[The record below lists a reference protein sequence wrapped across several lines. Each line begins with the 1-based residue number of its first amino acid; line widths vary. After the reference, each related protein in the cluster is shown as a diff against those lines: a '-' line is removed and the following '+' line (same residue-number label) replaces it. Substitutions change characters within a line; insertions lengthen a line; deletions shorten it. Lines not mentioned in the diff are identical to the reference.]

1 MPLSGRGVVY
11 GERRH
16 LHDTARLAVRVV
28 ILQRPGEDPVAE
40 PPRKATGS
48 SGATAASGLGK
59 GSGTDPRAVYEELH
73 ASAEFRDLRR
83 RYRAFVLPATVAFL
97 AWYLL
102 YVVMSNWAGDFM
114 GAKVAGNINVGL
126 IFGLLQF
133 VTTFGLAWLY
143 ARHANKTFDPIAEEL
158 EGRFNSAT
166 GRHGS
171 LHGHQEGPR

>member
-1 MPLSGRGVVY
+1 M
-11 GERRH
+11 
-16 LHDTARLAVRVV
+16 AR
-28 ILQRPGEDPVAE
+28 PTH
-40 PPRKATGS
+40 KASGS
-48 SGATAASGLGK
+48 SGATAASSLGK
-59 GSGTDPRAVYEELH
+59 GRAGDDRAVYEELH
-73 ASAEFRDLRR
+73 ATAEFRDLRR

-102 YVVMSNWAGDFM
+102 YVVMSNWAGEFM
-114 GAKVAGNINVGL
+114 AAKVIGNINVGL
-126 IFGLLQF
+126 VFGLLQF

-158 EGRFNSAT
+158 EGRFNRAT